1 MKARQPHGPGSL
13 PVREIPDVRIGHRAF
28 ELIVSPLLIQ
38 ETSLGSVRRGLLDS
52 SVLHLSPTLGLGGP
66 SVPESLFVAVL
77 VMTLWVVVAGALGA
91 WRTRTMDA

>member
-1 MKARQPHGPGSL
+1 
-13 PVREIPDVRIGHRAF
+13 
-28 ELIVSPLLIQ
+28 
-38 ETSLGSVRRGLLDS
+38 
-52 SVLHLSPTLGLGGP
+52 VLHLSPTLGLGGP